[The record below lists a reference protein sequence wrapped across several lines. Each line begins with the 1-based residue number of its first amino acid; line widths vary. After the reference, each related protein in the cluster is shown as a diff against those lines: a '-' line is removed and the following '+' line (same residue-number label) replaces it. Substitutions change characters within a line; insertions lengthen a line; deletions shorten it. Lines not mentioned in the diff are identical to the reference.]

1 MSRKGSAPGSPQGPA
16 ANDAAA
22 GGFGLGALAATL
34 DAAALNMSLAS
45 LDGIEEAARHPS
57 ALAGADAGRA
67 LAVQTPAQGGSRG
80 VGLAEVLPAARR

>member
-57 ALAGADAGRA
+57 ALAGADAARA
-67 LAVQTPAQGGSRG
+67 LAEQITGQLGSLE
-80 VGLAEVLPAARR
+80 VVLSEVLPAARR